1 MNNKNP
7 APLANTV
14 QAAPAAG
21 SNPVMFITGLTVGST
36 VGLVLGSL
44 LTFWWGLA
52 ALRAF
57 RRAMRRVQNGD
68 QPIREL
74 LMQ

>member
-1 MNNKNP
+1 MSNEHP
-7 APLANTV
+7 APLEDPVSSTSATGLN
-14 QAAPAAG
+14 Q
-21 SNPVMFITGLTVGST
+21 VMFITGLTVGST

-57 RRAMRRVQNGD
+57 RRTMRRVQNGD

>member
-1 MNNKNP
+1 MSNENPPPFAGVVQSEPTKGLNP
-7 APLANTV
+7 A
-14 QAAPAAG
+14 
-21 SNPVMFITGLTVGST
+21 MFITGLTVGST

-57 RRAMRRVQNGD
+57 RRTMRRVQNGD

>member
-1 MNNKNP
+1 
-7 APLANTV
+7 
-14 QAAPAAG
+14 
-21 SNPVMFITGLTVGST
+21 MFITGLTVGST

-57 RRAMRRVQNGD
+57 RRTMRRVQNGD